1 MADKE
6 FLERAAR
13 RRRLYIL
20 LGIALLLVI
29 CGAFAVRNSFY
40 DLCTG
45 SFNRDPK
52 AVVEAYLQAISN
64 GDPVR
69 AQDCWDH
76 NAFFDLT
83 AGCSEICLSRI
94 MGTQLAIQNIEISG
108 PTTAD
113 GRSRIE
119 ARISAACGQGQK
131 VSGALTLDS
140 VSTALPWKHW
150 RVIRSEV
157 GGTANQ
163 PWCRP

>member
-1 MADKE
+1 MADRE

-13 RRRLYIL
+13 QRRMYIL
-20 LGIALLLVI
+20 LGIVLLLVV
-29 CGAFAVRNSFY
+29 CGVFAVRNSFY

-52 AVVEAYLQAISN
+52 GVVEAYLAAISS

-76 NAFFDLT
+76 NAFFDLS
-83 AGCSEICLSRI
+83 AGCSEICLTRI
-94 MGTQLAIQNIEISG
+94 MGTELSVQKVELSG

-113 GRSRIE
+113 GRARIE
-119 ARISAACGQGQK
+119 AQVEAACAQGQT
-131 VSGALTLDS
+131 VNGELTLDS

-150 RVIRSEV
+150 RVIRSDV

-163 PWCRP
+163 PWCKP